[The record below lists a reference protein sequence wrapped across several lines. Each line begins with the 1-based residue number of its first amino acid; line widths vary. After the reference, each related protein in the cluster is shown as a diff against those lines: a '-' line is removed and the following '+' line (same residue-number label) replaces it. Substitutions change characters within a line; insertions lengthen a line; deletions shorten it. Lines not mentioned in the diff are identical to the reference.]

1 MDAETIMGAE
11 NAADAETPT
20 EAETLALR
28 DAVAVKAGTL
38 IESLPWLQR
47 FHGRTMVIKFGGNA
61 MVSEELQRAFAQ
73 DIVYLHYA
81 GIRPVVVHGGGPQIS
96 AMLDRLGIASEFRGG
111 YRVTSPE
118 AMDVVRMVLT
128 GSISRDIV
136 RRINEYGPLAAG
148 ISGEDAG
155 LFVGRRRGVVL
166 DGVEHDLG
174 LVGDVISVDPAAVL
188 AQLDAGRIPVVS
200 SIAPDSDDPTRSLN
214 VNADAAAA
222 ALAVAVGAEKLVIL
236 TDVPGLYA
244 DWPDRD
250 SLVSHIASDELAA
263 LLPSLESGMIP
274 KMTACLDAV
283 RGGVPKAAII
293 DGRVPHSMLLEVFT
307 SEGVGTE
314 VVASADPRDRE
325 RTSGR

>member
-1 MDAETIMGAE
+1 MSAE
-11 NAADAETPT
+11 NPVSTDDPT

-136 RRINEYGPLAAG
+136 RRINEHGPLAAG

-200 SIAPDSDDPTRSLN
+200 SIAPDSDDPTQSLN

-283 RGGVPKAAII
+283 LGGVPKAAII